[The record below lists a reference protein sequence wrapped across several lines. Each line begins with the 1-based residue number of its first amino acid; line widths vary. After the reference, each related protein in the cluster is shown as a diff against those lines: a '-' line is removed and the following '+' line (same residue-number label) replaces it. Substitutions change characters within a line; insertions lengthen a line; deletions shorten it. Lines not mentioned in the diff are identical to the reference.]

1 MNISRLSLL
10 VVCAAALVLPLA
22 VTNPYYLHTAVTLMI
37 NAVLALSLNFILG
50 YVGEKSL
57 GHAAFFGIGG
67 YAASLLALNLGVP
80 AWGTL
85 LAGGVVAGLFGLAVG
100 FPTLRLR
107 GPYFAIATLGFGA
120 ILQLIATNWTSL
132 TKGPMG
138 IPGVPPLAFGGYVFR
153 NEQPYYYAALL
164 LLALAAYLTWR
175 LAHSRIG
182 RAFVAIRQNFDLAE
196 SVGIDTFR
204 FKLLAFVLGTVL
216 AGIAGAFSAHYT
228 NFISPKALE
237 SYITLN
243 VVTMVIIG
251 GEGTLI
257 GPVLGAALVTFLPE
271 VLRVAENFRLV
282 LFGLIL
288 LLTII
293 YAPSGIVGLARAVWQ
308 KKGGERLA

>member
-1 MNISRLSLL
+1 MRAANLSFFAIS
-10 VVCAAALVLPLA
+10 AAALVLPLA
-22 VTNPYYLHTAVTLMI
+22 VTNPYYLHTAIAMMV

-67 YAASLLALNLGVP
+67 YTAALLALNLGVP

-85 LAGGVVAGLFGLAVG
+85 LAGGVVSGLFGLAVG

-138 IPGVPPLAFGGYVFR
+138 IPGVPPLAFAGLIFR
-153 NEQPYYYAALL
+153 NERPYYYVALL

-204 FKLLAFVLGTVL
+204 FKLAAFVLGTVL
-216 AGIAGAFSAHYT
+216 AGVVGAFYAHYT

-257 GPVLGAALVTFLPE
+257 GPILGAILVTLLPE

-282 LFGLIL
+282 IFGFIL

-293 YAPSGIVGLARAVWQ
+293 YAPSGIVGLARAAWQ
-308 KKGGERLA
+308 KRGGERLA